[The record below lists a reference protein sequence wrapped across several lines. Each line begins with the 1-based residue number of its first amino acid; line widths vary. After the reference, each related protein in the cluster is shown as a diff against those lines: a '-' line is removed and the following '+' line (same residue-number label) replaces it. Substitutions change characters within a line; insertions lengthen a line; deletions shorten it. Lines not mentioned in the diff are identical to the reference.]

1 MEFAPCD
8 VCGGPLLCPSS
19 TSARVQNRFEFVG
32 RGGDCTGR
40 HWEARSTRYQVPGTQ
55 YDSTAPCIYDSI
67 GYIYEVP
74 EHRLFATYWYH
85 LYMNI
90 HIFTPGTRFVCCCM
104 CGGSCCGENYKS
116 KKVVKQGT
124 TYRDKEGEIDFFLQV
139 GRMAQKKVRNIIV
152 CLQGQN

>member
-1 MEFAPCD
+1 
-8 VCGGPLLCPSS
+8 
-19 TSARVQNRFEFVG
+19 
-32 RGGDCTGR
+32 
-40 HWEARSTRYQVPGTQ
+40 
-55 YDSTAPCIYDSI
+55 
-67 GYIYEVP
+67 
-74 EHRLFATYWYH
+74 
-85 LYMNI
+85 
-90 HIFTPGTRFVCCCM
+90 M